1 HLPGRAR
8 RTAPR
13 PGPARHLPRLG
24 PLGRRRH
31 GGGARRGRPGADDP
45 YDRHDGALPGA
56 GHRPLRPRHLPR
68 PGPARAGP
76 DRRHGT
82 ALPARGQRPCR
93 AARLRPQGRTARRG
107 PRGGGRGGCRVARRP
122 ARVAQHRRAGQDAPR
137 PGAGRGVGGARR
149 GGQGRSTA
157 RIQAVGLRLAH
168 RGRTA
173 QPPQQGHRPPAARH
187 PRLRPPH
194 PGRGGRAAARRTR
207 ARHRTRSARRHS
219 HGRRDRR
226 DRRGLRGPG
235 GRRPGQRARHRHGPE
250 RGRGPDR
257 RHGRRRPGPP
267 GTGKPLIAMSS
278 ENGKNMTD
286 TPSSKVVDALRES
299 LKETARLRQ
308 KNRELVDAAHEP
320 IAIVGMAARYPGGV
334 TSPEDLWQL
343 VAEGRDAVSG
353 FPDDRGWDLERLHDP
368 DPARTG
374 TSYTDQGGFLYDAAG
389 FDADFFGISP
399 REALAMDPQQRL
411 FLETSWE
418 VFERAGIDP
427 STLRGTKAGVF
438 AGLMYHD
445 YGPALHEAT
454 KGVEGHRL
462 TGSQASVLS
471 GRVAYTLG
479 LEGPAVTVDTACS
492 SSLTALHLA
501 VESLRRGESTM
512 ALAGGVAIMATPG
525 TFVEFSRQQGLARD
539 GRCKSFAEAAD
550 GTGWSEGVGVV
561 LVERLSDAIR
571 NGHRV
576 LAVIRGTAINQD
588 GASNGLTA
596 PSGPAQQRVIRAA
609 LADARLS
616 PADVD
621 AVEAHGTG
629 TRLGDPIEAQA
640 LLATYG
646 RNRPADQPLWLGSA
660 KSNIGHAQAASGIAG
675 VIKMVMALRHGVLPR
690 TLHVDE
696 PSSFVDWSA
705 GGVELL
711 TEQRPWPET
720 GRPRRAGVSS
730 FGISGTN
737 AHVIVEQA
745 PETEPEPETQGEERP
760 LPGQVTPLVV
770 TGHNDQ
776 ALRERSRQLL
786 DHLEGGSGVSL
797 GDVAFTAATGRAA
810 LEHRAVVVAEDAG
823 AVRESLVA
831 LAEGRPS
838 AGLVR
843 GVVDEGALAFLYT
856 GQGSQRLGMGRELYD
871 AYPVFAAALDEVCE
885 ALDVHLD
892 RPLREVMWADPDSEE
907 AGLLHTTAYT
917 QPALFAV
924 ETALTRLYASWGITP
939 DYVTGH
945 SVGEITAA
953 HTAGVLSLSDAARLI
968 TARGRLMQALPE
980 GGAMLSVQ
988 ASEEEVLP
996 TLSAGV
1002 AVAAVNGPLSTVVA
1016 GDTDAVLAVGEYWK
1030 ARGRKAKRLQVSHAF
1045 HSPRMDAILDDFR
1058 AVVDGLVL
1066 NPPRIPLVS
1075 NLTGALADPER
1086 ITTAEYWVRHI
1097 REAVRF
1103 SDGVTT
1109 LHTEGV
1115 TTFLEIGPDAVLT
1128 PMTRDSLPTQEEG
1141 PGIEVAPALRRDRG
1155 EALTATGAL
1164 ARLFTRGVPVD
1175 WRAVFEGQG
1184 VRVVDLP
1191 TYPFQHTSYWLSAD
1205 SGPRGEEAAAALGLG
1220 AAQHPLLGAA
1230 VSLADGAG
1238 TVFTG
1243 RLSLR
1248 SHPWLVDHAAL
1259 GTVLLP
1265 GTGLVEL
1272 ALRAGE
1278 QAGLDVLEEL
1288 TLQAPLVLPADGAVQ
1303 IQVTV
1308 GLPDGSGRAA
1318 LGIYSRAEAPDA
1330 DEAWTAHA
1338 SGSLAAGAG
1347 TPQDTVDLSVWPPAG
1362 AEAVDLEGW
1371 YESLAS
1377 AGYEYGPAFQGLTA
1391 AWRHGGDVYA
1401 EVSLASEQAEDAGR
1415 FALHPALLD
1424 ASFHAMGLGVL
1435 PQSGDTRLPF
1445 AWSGV
1450 RLYATGATAAR
1461 VRLTR
1466 AGQDAVAL
1474 YLADTTGAPV
1484 ATVEELSLRSVTADQ
1499 LMAPG
1504 ADDGLFRLDWVPAGV
1519 VDGFSG
1525 TWAVLDGDGVGGLA
1539 GLGVVPD
1546 VVLAPVVGG

>member
-1 HLPGRAR
+1 VLAPKAIGAHNLHRVSGELGLDLTAFVLFSSVAGTFGTAGQSGYAAANTFLDALAEQRRAQGLPATSLAWGLWAEGGMESGLGEVDRAR
-8 RTAPR
+8 LARTGLAAFTPEQGLRLFDLAVAQDTAQLVPIGRLDTSALGRRDASALPAVLRGLVRR
-13 PGPARHLPRLG
+13 PVRRAAAAAAAGGATSLAGRLARLPEPDQDKLLLELVRGEVAAALDHSSPDAVDSRRGFKELGFDSLTAVELRNRLNQATGLRLPATLVFDHPTPQALARHLRTELV
-24 PLGRRRH
+24 
-31 GGGARRGRPGADDP
+31 
-45 YDRHDGALPGA
+45 GALPA
-56 GHRPLRPRHLPR
+56 TA
-68 PGPARAGP
+68 PAPSA
-76 DRRHGT
+76 
-82 ALPARGQRPCR
+82 
-93 AARLRPQGRTARRG
+93 
-107 PRGGGRGGCRVARRP
+107 
-122 ARVAQHRRAGQDAPR
+122 RRAG
-137 PGAGRGVGGARR
+137 
-149 GGQGRSTA
+149 
-157 RIQAVGLRLAH
+157 
-168 RGRTA
+168 
-173 QPPQQGHRPPAARH
+173 
-187 PRLRPPH
+187 
-194 PGRGGRAAARRTR
+194 
-207 ARHRTRSARRHS
+207 
-219 HGRRDRR
+219 
-226 DRRGLRGPG
+226 
-235 GRRPGQRARHRHGPE
+235 
-250 RGRGPDR
+250 
-257 RHGRRRPGPP
+257 
-267 GTGKPLIAMSS
+267 GT
-278 ENGKNMTD
+278 D
-286 TPSSKVVDALRES
+286 D
-299 LKETARLRQ
+299 
-308 KNRELVDAAHEP
+308 EP

-353 FPDDRGWDLERLHDP
+353 FPVDRGWDLERLYHP
-368 DPARTG
+368 DPENPGTTYAR
-374 TSYTDQGGFLYDAAG
+374 DGGFLYDAG
-389 FDADFFGISP
+389 EFDAAFFGISP

-411 FLETSWE
+411 LLETSWE

-427 STLRGTKAGVF
+427 ASVRGSRIGVYAGV
-438 AGLMYHD
+438 MYHD
-445 YGPALHEAT
+445 YVSRLPAVPADL
-454 KGVEGHRL
+454 EGYIGTGN
-462 TGSQASVLS
+462 TGSVST
-471 GRVAYTLG
+471 GRISYALG

-492 SSLTALHLA
+492 SSLVALHMA
-501 VESLRRGESTM
+501 AQALRQGECTM
-512 ALAGGVAIMATPG
+512 ALAGGVTVMSSPD
-525 TFVEFSRQQGLARD
+525 TFVDFSRQRGLSPD

-571 NGHRV
+571 NNHRV

-596 PSGPAQQRVIRAA
+596 PNGPAQQRVITQALEAA
-609 LADARLS
+609 GLS

-646 RNRPADQPLWLGSA
+646 QDRPADRPLWLGSV
-660 KSNIGHAQAASGIAG
+660 KSNIGHTQAAAG
-675 VIKMVMALRHGVLPR
+675 MAGLFKMVLAMRHGVLPR

-745 PETEPEPETQGEERP
+745 PEPEPEPETPTDGTGPEGLPVTVPLSARSETAVRAQGER
-760 LPGQVTPLVV
+760 L
-770 TGHNDQ
+770 
-776 ALRERSRQLL
+776 AAY
-786 DHLEGGSGVSL
+786 LEGGSGVSL
-797 GDVAFTAATGRAA
+797 GDVAFTAATARAA

-823 AVRESLVA
+823 AVRESLAA
-831 LAEGRPS
+831 LAEGRPW

-856 GQGSQRLGMGRELYD
+856 GQGSQRLGMGRELYGV
-871 AYPVFAAALDEVCE
+871 YPVFAAALDEVCE

-953 HTAGVLSLSDAARLI
+953 HTAGVLSLADAARLI

-1115 TTFLEIGPDAVLT
+1115 TTFLEIGPDAILT
-1128 PMTRDSLPTQEEG
+1128 PMTRDSLPAEG
-1141 PGIEVAPALRRDRG
+1141 NAVTLAALRRGRPETRTAVTAAAEAWTHGAPLDW
-1155 EALTATGAL
+1155 EALRGA
-1164 ARLFTRGVPVD
+1164 AGS
-1175 WRAVFEGQG
+1175 G
-1184 VRVVDLP
+1184 RVLDLP
-1191 TYPFQHTSYWLSAD
+1191 TYAFQRKRFWL
-1205 SGPRGEEAAAALGLG
+1205 EAVEPEARPGSPEARFWEAVESEDLGALAAALGIDTAEAFGGALPLLASWRRAARSTAQAAGGSTG
-1220 AAQHPLLGAA
+1220 AAEHEDDAPTLAEALAGLPDGERATRLLDLVRDEIAALQGYAGRDEVDGERSLKDMGFDSMAA
-1230 VSLADGAG
+1230 VALRNRLAEVVGFALPATLVFDHPTPAAIATYVRVRLDRIAGAGLPAAGSRTSGGADGAG
-1238 TVFTG
+1238 
-1243 RLSLR
+1243 
-1248 SHPWLVDHAAL
+1248 
-1259 GTVLLP
+1259 GT
-1265 GTGLVEL
+1265 
-1272 ALRAGE
+1272 
-1278 QAGLDVLEEL
+1278 D
-1288 TLQAPLVLPADGAVQ
+1288 
-1303 IQVTV
+1303 
-1308 GLPDGSGRAA
+1308 
-1318 LGIYSRAEAPDA
+1318 
-1330 DEAWTAHA
+1330 
-1338 SGSLAAGAG
+1338 GAG
-1347 TPQDTVDLSVWPPAG
+1347 TDDRG
-1362 AEAVDLEGW
+1362 GFDD
-1371 YESLAS
+1371 
-1377 AGYEYGPAFQGLTA
+1377 TA
-1391 AWRHGGDVYA
+1391 AA
-1401 EVSLASEQAEDAGR
+1401 LA
-1415 FALHPALLD
+1415 ALDDTSDDDLFALLD
-1424 ASFHAMGLGVL
+1424 RELDASA
-1435 PQSGDTRLPF
+1435 
-1445 AWSGV
+1445 
-1450 RLYATGATAAR
+1450 
-1461 VRLTR
+1461 
-1466 AGQDAVAL
+1466 
-1474 YLADTTGAPV
+1474 
-1484 ATVEELSLRSVTADQ
+1484 
-1499 LMAPG
+1499 
-1504 ADDGLFRLDWVPAGV
+1504 
-1519 VDGFSG
+1519 
-1525 TWAVLDGDGVGGLA
+1525 
-1539 GLGVVPD
+1539 
-1546 VVLAPVVGG
+1546 